1 MPPRVSEI
9 LPPGNEAKDAFD
21 TIRLDHDQRR
31 LRRKVLRLS
40 GGSEILLDL
49 PQTVSLEHESL
60 LRLEDGRLV
69 QVIAADELLYA
80 VRARDAG
87 HLLRLAWH
95 IGNRHT
101 PAQLDPDRILIKRDH
116 VLKTMLEG
124 LGATVETVTEPFF
137 AEHGA
142 YAHAHGDTSHA
153 LLNRR

>member
-69 QVIAADELLYA
+69 QVIAAQIVVA
-80 VRARDAG
+80 VQ
-87 HLLRLAWH
+87 
-95 IGNRHT
+95 N
-101 PAQLDPDRILIKRDH
+101 AQLHHSIRRAKREWERTFDAI
-116 VLKTMLEG
+116 G
-124 LGATVETVTEPFF
+124 DGR
-137 AEHGA
+137 HGR
-142 YAHAHGDTSHA
+142 GGPP
-153 LLNRR
+153 